1 MKVSVNAPSY
11 RRADDVKTLAYL
23 PYCRIWV
30 DEGKRMNTGSIIQKR
45 KSLRALMEFRGIFAV
60 SAITFWMKS
69 SRGEWMSC
77 LSLMMICRRWSNI
90 TMTKRMI
97 SGIMSGR

>member
-30 DEGKRMNTGSIIQKR
+30 DEGEADEYRKHYPEAEII
-45 KSLRALMEFRGIFAV
+45 A
-60 SAITFWMKS
+60 
-69 SRGEWMSC
+69 C
-77 LSLMMICRRWSNI
+77 P
-90 TMTKRMI
+90 
-97 SGIMSGR
+97 SGVQGNL